1 MHQEQLKTKEKA
13 NSYSVLKRMLGYIK
27 PYWLMVLI
35 SILSSLT
42 LIGINLYIS
51 DIITRLA
58 ENVRK
63 GAYIDSL
70 HYIYIMI
77 VLTLLGVVASFLV
90 KYASGRFSLYSIRD
104 IRKDIYKHIEK
115 INVRFVDKNHTG
127 EIVSRLTNNIS
138 LLQDLLENNIRN
150 FLYHPLLSLGA
161 FILLLRINWK
171 LLFVSGGTMFLA
183 LLLTFIIS
191 NPVKRKVKDLQKD
204 IAKVNAVYQD
214 NIMGIYIVKT
224 YNLYKNLFKK
234 YELYLVKTLK
244 ESLGIEKI
252 NSLLVPI
259 GMILSIAPILVC
271 IMVGGYFSVTGQL
284 KPGELLSFIY
294 LLDYLSNSASVF
306 PKIITEYKTIMGVT
320 THLFEILDEPVERQ
334 GGLTI
339 KETSCEYP
347 IVFDNVS
354 FSYDKDVRAL
364 ENLNI
369 KIKRDKMTALVGPS
383 GSGKSTIIK
392 LICGFYDA
400 SDGNIKLWDTDLK
413 ELNLQDIRSNISL
426 VSQDVYLLPGTVA
439 ENISY
444 GIDNVP
450 VGEIIK
456 AAKAANAHEFIEKLP
471 EGYNTVL
478 GELGSSLS
486 GGQRQRI
493 AIARA
498 IIKKT
503 PVLLLDEPTSA
514 LDTHSEILIQESL
527 ERISK
532 ESVVLVI
539 AHRLS
544 TIKNADEI
552 IVINQGRFADSGTH
566 SELVERNGLYRQ
578 LYERQVSETV

>member
-234 YELYLVKTLK
+234 YELYLVKALK

>member
-13 NSYSVLKRMLGYIK
+13 NSYSVLKSMLGYIK